1 MKAEKV
7 VIDSC
12 SRSGLDL
19 VRPCNVTSIIGLS
32 FEPES
37 RLSRFSRLDEAD
49 FMDFKLFRLPVFE
62 PPKWK
67 PHFRRTPRGFD
78 LGVFGDESEV

>member
-1 MKAEKV
+1 MVKAENV

-19 VRPCNVTSIIGLS
+19 VRPCNVANIIGPS

-62 PPKWK
+62 PPK
-67 PHFRRTPRGFD
+67 
-78 LGVFGDESEV
+78 